1 MKVEEIKK
9 LMQAID
15 KLETQFVQQ
24 KADYEARKEAFQA
37 ALYRMG
43 QEMVAELEGV
53 PPDKWPK
60 GVVPVAELDRLAQ
73 EMIVE
78 PGEGSVK

>member
-1 MKVEEIKK
+1 
-9 LMQAID
+9 
-15 KLETQFVQQ
+15 
-24 KADYEARKEAFQA
+24 
-37 ALYRMG
+37 
-43 QEMVAELEGV
+43 MVAELEGV